1 MNYWIFQG
9 NPKRFEVDQTIY
21 PDVKNMDDYIL
32 NNENIDWNIKQKH
45 FIDDLQI
52 GDKVFIWRS
61 SGEEK
66 DSGGIIALGEI
77 NKLATQDDNPSVQIK
92 LSERK
97 ITKEDG
103 KLPIVQLRD
112 IPETKDLLILKAPQS
127 TNYKLT
133 KKEFDILFSFWKE
146 PQSLEDKVNQPNI
159 DKYLEFYKNNQET
172 FNSEFSFLKESY
184 LYFKKFHQPGYIDQM
199 KWEDFQEMGKHLNAF
214 RMALTRSRA
223 LGRPNADIEKYK
235 KSFNYLVYSDDPI
248 ELKINNFLQNDN
260 YSLFGFGDSVLSEV
274 LGNLF
279 PDKFCFYNQR
289 DKAAIQNVLQLPLNF
304 QRGDQYSDKFVKYQ
318 NAIKDYNIVDKYKT
332 IVGQQTN
339 LPIHYEIDQF
349 FSFLFENY
357 KKEAKTTFEHD
368 YWMLTLDSDKKWVDY
383 KSQNKIFN
391 SWPKLGNLNELSS
404 KKAIKKK
411 LTEVYDNESYPINAT
426 LSNYQFAYEMK
437 ENDTVFL
444 KDNSNS
450 IVGVAKIIA
459 DYKYSTELGS
469 YREVEWLEQ
478 GNWEFKALGIT
489 LNFLTKLTP
498 YPEAVNSLVKGC
510 TTHTNNNDNTK
521 IVDVNKSEDIYTLE
535 THSGDLF
542 MELDHIEDALESLNY
557 KQNIILQGPPGVGK
571 TFIAKRLAYFHMS
584 QKKSENIEMVQFHQ
598 SYSYEE
604 FIQGFKPNSR
614 GTFSLQNGVF
624 FNFCQKAKQN
634 KNENYYFIIDEINRG
649 NLSKIFGEVMM
660 LIEKDKRDYSNAI
673 KLTYSSDSDDKFYIP
688 DNVFVIATMN
698 TADRSLA
705 LVDYALRRRFSFI
718 NLEPGHNTQAFTNF
732 LKSNGVTKDFVE
744 KIQSFLN
751 EMNQMILDDNINL
764 GKGFEIGHSF
774 FTPSEFIQ
782 DEITWFNRIL
792 KLEIEPLLNEYWFDE
807 EGKVHDLTSR
817 YK

>member
-9 NPKRFEVDQTIY
+9 NPKRFEVDEIIY

-32 NNENIDWNIKQKH
+32 NNQIIDWNIKQKH
-45 FIDDLQI
+45 FIDDLQV

-61 SGEEK
+61 NGEETG
-66 DSGGIIALGEI
+66 SGGIIALGEI
-77 NKLATQDDNPSVQIK
+77 KKLSTQDDSPSVQIK
-92 LSERK
+92 ISERK
-97 ITKEDG
+97 MTKEEG
-103 KLPIVQLRD
+103 KLSISHLKN
-112 IPETKDLLILKAPQS
+112 IPETKNLLILKAPQS

-133 KKEFDILFSFWKE
+133 EKEFDILFSFWKE
-146 PQSLEDKVNQPNI
+146 PQNLEDKVNQPNI
-159 DKYLEFYKNNQET
+159 DKYLEFYKNNQDT
-172 FNSEFSFLKESY
+172 FNSEFDFLKESY
-184 LYFKKFHQPGYIDQM
+184 LYFKKFHEPGYIDQM
-199 KWEDFQEMGKHLNAF
+199 EWEDFQEMGKHLNAF
-214 RMALTRSRA
+214 GMALTRSRA

-248 ELKINNFLQNDN
+248 ELKINNFLQNNN
-260 YSLFGFGDSVLSEV
+260 YSLFGFGDSVLSEI

-289 DKAAIQNVLQLPLNF
+289 DKGAIQNVLQLPLNF

-318 NAIKDYNIVDKYKT
+318 NAINDYNIVDKYKT
-332 IVGQQTN
+332 IIGKQTN

-368 YWMLTLDSDKKWVDY
+368 YWMLTIDSDKKWDDY

-391 SWPKLGNLNELSS
+391 SWHKLGNLNELSS

-411 LTEVYDNESYPINAT
+411 LTEIYDNETNPINAT

-444 KDNSNS
+444 KDNTNS
-450 IVGVAKIIA
+450 IVAVAKIITA
-459 DYKYSTELGS
+459 YKYSTELGS
-469 YREVEWLEQ
+469 YRDVEWLEQ
-478 GNWEFKALGIT
+478 GNWEFKDLDIHSK
-489 LNFLTKLTP
+489 FLTKLTP
-498 YPEAVNSLVKGC
+498 FPETVNTLIQRC
-510 TTHTNNNDNTK
+510 TTQPNKDENTK
-521 IVDVNKSEDIYTLE
+521 IVDANPSEDIYTLE
-535 THSGDLF
+535 THSDDLF
-542 MELDHIEDALESLNY
+542 MEFDDIEDAIESLNY

-584 QKKSENIEMVQFHQ
+584 QKKPENIEMVQFHQ

-604 FIQGFKPNSR
+604 FIQGFKPNSQ

-660 LIEKDKRDYSNAI
+660 LIEKDKRDYNNAI
-673 KLTYSSDSDDKFYIP
+673 KLTYNSDSDDKFYIP

-718 NLEPGHNTQAFTNF
+718 NLEPGHNTQAFIDF
-732 LKSNGVTKDFVE
+732 LLNSGITYDFVE

-751 EMNQMILDDNINL
+751 EVNQMILNDHINL

-782 DEITWFNRIL
+782 DENTWFNRIL

-807 EGKVHDLTSR
+807 EDKVHDLASR